1 MSSWMIAAG
10 YAMGGA
16 LLAMMLIGIAFSAIM
31 PTLDRWNRRY
41 FLTFFSLLF
50 LYVVVIFIDLILYAG
65 SDTVKAGK
73 ALVLI
78 EYLFFSVLTL
88 MPIPF
93 LLHCSGETVKGS
105 AVLRAGVALWVL
117 FWILLL
123 GGQYTDVFYY
133 IAPDHQYTRGSL
145 FPLLMAPLAVIMLL
159 TIAALFKRRKQLSN
173 RIFAALLIYLLPT
186 ALLIILYMFAPVDI
200 FLSFWMVLCAQTM
213 FGLIL
218 TDSIEQFVRQQQE
231 IAHQRANVMVL
242 QMRPHFIYNTLMS
255 IYSLCNQDPGK
266 ARQVTKDFTDYLR
279 KNFTA
284 VASENLIPF
293 SAELEHTRAY
303 LAVEQAQYEEM
314 LTVDYDTPFI
324 RFRLPPLTLQP
335 IAENAVKHGIDPYAG
350 PLHISIRT
358 RQTSD
363 GCEIT
368 VENNGAGFDP
378 AANNDEPHI
387 ALNNIR
393 QRLQMMCG
401 GELTIAPRNGG
412 GTMVKV
418 TIPLQNP
425 KAVQE

>member
-50 LYVVVIFIDLILYAG
+50 LYVVVIFIDLILYAE
-65 SDTVKAGK
+65 SDTAKAGK

-88 MPIPF
+88 IPIPF

-105 AVLRAGVALWVL
+105 AVLRAGVALWGV
-117 FWILLL
+117 FWLLLL

-173 RIFAALLIYLLPT
+173 RIITALLIYLLPT

-200 FLSFWMVLCAQTM
+200 FLSLWMVLCAQTM

-218 TDSIEQFVRQQQE
+218 TDNIEQFVRQQQE
-231 IAHQRANVMVL
+231 IAHQRASVMVL

-412 GTMVKV
+412 GTVVTVRVPVKGS
-418 TIPLQNP
+418 
-425 KAVQE
+425 E